1 MDSFEWNKIFGAI
14 LGTLLFAVGLNIVVN
29 NLMAP
34 KRAERPG
41 IDVAVT
47 ETPTSNGGPA
57 ADVIPD
63 WGTVIPTA
71 DLAAG
76 EKQHQKCFQCH
87 DFTKGGP
94 NKIGP
99 NLYGVIG
106 AKHASNPTFVY
117 SGAMK
122 ALADKTWG
130 YDEFDAFIKSP
141 KGAVP
146 GTKMSFAGL
155 SKAADRVNLIAYL
168 RTISDSPLAIPAPR
182 PAPAAPPSGEPAEE
196 GAAPAPDAAA
206 TPGATPA
213 PGATPTPEGAPAPG
227 NTPAPTTPAPAT
239 PPPAAPAP
247 ATPAQPAPGGS
258 GH

>member
-29 NLMAP
+29 NLLAP
-34 KRAERPG
+34 KKAERPG

-57 ADVIPD
+57 ADVVPD

-76 EKQHQKCFQCH
+76 EKLHQKCFQCH
-87 DFTKGGP
+87 DFAKGGP

-117 SGAMK
+117 SAPMK

-130 YDEFDAFIKSP
+130 YDEFDAFMKNP

-155 SKAADRVNLIAYL
+155 SKVADRVNLVAYL
-168 RTISDSPLAIPAPR
+168 RTISDSPLPIPAPR
-182 PAPAAPPSGEPAEE
+182 PAPAAPPSGEPTEE
-196 GAAPAPDAAA
+196 IAAPPPGAPA
-206 TPGATPA
+206 TPGTPPAPGATPA
-213 PGATPTPEGAPAPG
+213 PPPEGAPA
-227 NTPAPTTPAPAT
+227 T
-239 PPPAAPAP
+239 PAP
-247 ATPAQPAPGGS
+247 ATPAQPAGGG